1 MYNGSCKLNKSRGNK
16 VVFKN
21 IHQANKEL
29 KRLRSLKDGKNYI
42 ISFSKTG
49 KFSVV
54 EQSAKHDAYIASMG
68 EEEQNMKISDWL
80 ERERINLYGK

>member
-1 MYNGSCKLNKSRGNK
+1 M
-16 VVFKN
+16 VFKN

-29 KRLRSLKDGKNYI
+29 KRLRSLKDGKKYI

-54 EQSAKHDAYIASMG
+54 EQAPKHDAYIVSMS
-68 EEEQNMKISDWL
+68 EEEQNTKISDWL

>member
-1 MYNGSCKLNKSRGNK
+1 MT
-16 VVFKN
+16 FKN

-29 KRLRSLKDGKNYI
+29 KRLRSLKDGKKYI

-54 EQSAKHDAYIASMG
+54 EQASKHDAYIASMG
-68 EEEQNMKISDWL
+68 EKERNMKISDWL